1 MPTYRYRAKD
11 RAGKTV
17 TGCLTAEDQHA
28 TAKILRDMGLWP
40 MEIEL
45 TGAASPVRVKQ
56 TGAATAIQGR
66 PATASR
72 AWSAPGVPLKDL
84 AIYFRQ
90 LAGAV
95 HSGMPLGRC
104 MEIMRDE
111 NRGTLKRV
119 SAEAAEAIHHGQPL
133 SVTFAN
139 HPRLFSPLIL
149 ATLRAGEVGGRLD
162 DALNRIA
169 EMLERQY
176 ELNRKIKQQTFSA
189 KFTLGIAV
197 LICIVVKVVLSSIS
211 SEGAQIGRGFG
222 NAIVPGAG
230 GLVALYCLGVVIAR
244 LGTRSRLLDQVKL
257 AFPLLGKVTRGM
269 ALARFSHGLAGL
281 YRAGVP
287 MAEALETAAQASG
300 NQIFAEQIQS
310 AIPAVQRGR
319 RLVEALTP
327 TGVLPPMALNMVRT
341 GEESGNLDEMLD
353 KVAEY
358 AEAEAAMAT
367 HSLATAVGPLL
378 ILFVGVLVGMEVINF
393 ALSYAGALGAM

>member
-149 ATLRAGEVGGRLD
+149 ATIRAGEVGGR
-162 DALNRIA
+162 
-169 EMLERQY
+169 
-176 ELNRKIKQQTFSA
+176 
-189 KFTLGIAV
+189 
-197 LICIVVKVVLSSIS
+197 
-211 SEGAQIGRGFG
+211 
-222 NAIVPGAG
+222 
-230 GLVALYCLGVVIAR
+230 
-244 LGTRSRLLDQVKL
+244 
-257 AFPLLGKVTRGM
+257 
-269 ALARFSHGLAGL
+269 
-281 YRAGVP
+281 
-287 MAEALETAAQASG
+287 
-300 NQIFAEQIQS
+300 
-310 AIPAVQRGR
+310 
-319 RLVEALTP
+319 
-327 TGVLPPMALNMVRT
+327 
-341 GEESGNLDEMLD
+341 
-353 KVAEY
+353 
-358 AEAEAAMAT
+358 
-367 HSLATAVGPLL
+367 
-378 ILFVGVLVGMEVINF
+378 
-393 ALSYAGALGAM
+393 